1 MAFTN
6 EEVLRMT
13 ELVLQKHN
21 IIYSGATP
29 TPPKYFFDFVN
40 IGTSSGGIG
49 TFGFETYSFVEVI
62 K

>member
-1 MAFTN
+1 MSFTN

-29 TPPKYFFDFVN
+29 TPPKYFFDFVT
-40 IGTSSGGIG
+40 IGSSSGGTSS
-49 TFGFETYSFVEVI
+49 FGFETFEFVEVI